1 MKRDDLVKIRK
12 YSIRKVKMGA
22 VSALIGTLFLGSV
35 TVLPAPIL
43 AQEESDATVA
53 INEPVES
60 LSTLLGDAA
69 VSPAPTLTPEE
80 NDTATASN
88 EPVETTADQT
98 TETVENNDTPEL
110 LPTIQTTETAENN
123 SDTLEL
129 SPTTQEVPAEIEPT
143 QETEAIEDTTTQAT
157 AATAQNTT
165 PQAKKIVQPTIE
177 GDLIETVGNEEKTIT
192 ISIPEDQRQ
201 SVDTVSLFY
210 QRGDSFYNQKGGFQ
224 PLTNGK
230 VVIKADKLIA
240 GESLVAVAYDT
251 AKNEVGRSSAYPIGK
266 LNSLNYQPQ
275 IETTEVYDTV
285 DNESTQI
292 QIRIPAEKVS
302 AETHISLYVYDNT
315 DRLIQ
320 IPALVEVNKE
330 GIGVATVTKLA
341 AGNKIVAVAYSK
353 VGGVYLKSQT
363 SAPLI
368 VKSRA
373 SDYKLSVIT
382 KEVEE
387 TIGNEV
393 ATIKFKVAT
402 ESLHDQLTAK
412 IVYADSTSTVKVNN
426 ITRDYFNRDG
436 EVILSLA
443 SLKPGERFL
452 VELHDGK
459 TNKIIRSAEA
469 ITVLPK
475 SEVNYTPNIS
485 PKEIVETA
493 PGEKVPLVISIP
505 QWHVDKA
512 DYLVVYVQSNGKIVQ
527 YQTLD
532 IAHDGTA
539 KTELTSLSAGDQIIA
554 IAYNRNSSGKLI
566 KSKTSEPV
574 VVKSKSGKP
583 DTKNETPDQP
593 NKPNEPKNDMPNK
606 PNEPKNDMPNKPN
619 EPKNDMPNKPNEPKN
634 DMPNDSQNEDLTA
647 IKLQAKNAIKEAV
660 IAEKEEI
667 SKASISKNLK
677 KLYSRLAEQEAT
689 KFIEMIDQ
697 AKNKMEVEELV
708 STGKARIAA
717 VFEIKKELAPNTDD
731 KSKNNPDTKD
741 KKGNETPDKE
751 KKPQPDG
758 SNKTDTK
765 PSTPPKDNMAKVEKN
780 TSNSTTT
787 STTSQKTLPKTGTK
801 DNLSIQLVGALI
813 GWLAIGLGILSNR
826 RKKQSK

>member
-110 LPTIQTTETAENN
+110 LPTIQTTETAENS

-129 SPTTQEVPAEIEPT
+129 SPTNQEAQAEIEPT

-266 LNSLNYQPQ
+266 LDSLNYQPQ

-393 ATIKFKVAT
+393 ATIKFKVAI
-402 ESLHDQLTAK
+402 ESLHNQLTAK

-574 VVKSKSGKP
+574 IVKSKSGKP
-583 DTKNETPDQP
+583 DTQNETPDQ
-593 NKPNEPKNDMPNK
+593 
-606 PNEPKNDMPNKPN
+606 PNKPN

-634 DMPNDSQNEDLTA
+634 DMPNDSQNEDLAA

-708 STGKARIAA
+708 STGKARIAS

-741 KKGNETPDKE
+741 KKDNETPDKE

-765 PSTPPKDNMAKVEKN
+765 PSTPPKDNMAKAEKN

-787 STTSQKTLPKTGTK
+787 STISQKTLPKTGTK